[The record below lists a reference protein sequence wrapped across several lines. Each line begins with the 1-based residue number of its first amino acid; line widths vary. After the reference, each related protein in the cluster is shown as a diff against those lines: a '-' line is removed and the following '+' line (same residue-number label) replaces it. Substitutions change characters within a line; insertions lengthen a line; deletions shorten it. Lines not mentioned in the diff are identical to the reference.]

1 MFHMFGTY
9 VMYLDIGRDDDDDY
23 DDGEYSNEDYY
34 KYSTDNPSVGTIKL
48 GKILKNM
55 GNVLPK
61 IVKKSI
67 FSKMKL
73 TSLLMKKRAS
83 FPSRIYPVFLRSKL
97 IFRQYL
103 KFHVFSILAIQL
115 TGF

>member
-1 MFHMFGTY
+1 
-9 VMYLDIGRDDDDDY
+9 MYLDIGRDDDDDY

-83 FPSRIYPVFLRSKL
+83 FLSKICLVYLRSIYKHFKA
-97 IFRQYL
+97 IL
-103 KFHVFSILAIQL
+103 KISCFLYSCNSINWFLDEL
-115 TGF
+115 

>member
-1 MFHMFGTY
+1 
-9 VMYLDIGRDDDDDY
+9 MYLDIGRDVDDDC

-34 KYSTDNPSVGTIKL
+34 KYSTDTPSVGTIKL
-48 GKILKNM
+48 GKTLKNM
-55 GNVLPK
+55 GNVLTK

-83 FPSRIYPVFLRSKL
+83 FPSKICPVFLRSKR
-97 IFRQYL
+97 IFRQ
-103 KFHVFSILAIQL
+103 
-115 TGF
+115 